1 MENGYDTP
9 YILNRFWK
17 GNTVPDFYLL
27 AKDEIERR
35 GHISFNCDEENVNVY
50 QPILAY
56 IFKASRV
63 SVRNMDTKE
72 DIEIDGLP
80 YLKTFIQG
88 YKEGINYF
96 EQDFKALY
104 SPFDTDKLVA
114 AIKSNYFDTR
124 LEKEGK
130 IGWEKVKKFVPANL
144 NHKTIKEEGY
154 FSGIV
159 SRVEEIVST
168 HPQLFQDFYNT
179 QKKKDSGY
187 FLTTFENYE
196 VQTSEDFARVKDN
209 IDTNGHFIVDGV
221 KVYSTELAFIFC
233 SNALPARN
241 LDTQKETSIKGYGYI
256 KSYVEGY
263 NEGIKY
269 FDSKYSKED
278 ERDIHINYFHSGY
291 KGNQGWNIIRTGTI
305 NPPIIT
311 NESIKEMGYY
321 AGIVNRVEL
330 IQKEY
335 PKSFE
340 DFDKCGHN
348 LPPQKIETKTD
359 KLKVELS
366 NYGFFE
372 LPKVKKL
379 SEPNKQSLIELIST
393 NGLPYSIAMFDFLG
407 FLKHIETQHF
417 ETKDKR
423 NKEVAKW
430 FNSDKEG
437 RSVKGNISSL
447 SENSNEDK
455 SKYTAHTHKE
465 TVITDYQK
473 LK

>member
-17 GNTVPDFYLL
+17 RNTVPDFYLL

-179 QKKKDSGY
+179 QKKKDSSY

-196 VQTSEDFARVKDN
+196 AQTSEDFARVKDN

-278 ERDIHINYFHSGY
+278 ERDIHINYFHSG
-291 KGNQGWNIIRTGTI
+291 
-305 NPPIIT
+305 
-311 NESIKEMGYY
+311 
-321 AGIVNRVEL
+321 
-330 IQKEY
+330 
-335 PKSFE
+335 
-340 DFDKCGHN
+340 
-348 LPPQKIETKTD
+348 
-359 KLKVELS
+359 
-366 NYGFFE
+366 
-372 LPKVKKL
+372 
-379 SEPNKQSLIELIST
+379 
-393 NGLPYSIAMFDFLG
+393 
-407 FLKHIETQHF
+407 
-417 ETKDKR
+417 
-423 NKEVAKW
+423 
-430 FNSDKEG
+430 
-437 RSVKGNISSL
+437 
-447 SENSNEDK
+447 
-455 SKYTAHTHKE
+455 
-465 TVITDYQK
+465 
-473 LK
+473 